1 LDDTRYGTRVGELYQ
16 MEVNQGEK
24 YQTMLKR
31 LNISE
36 DNLDDLHAYLVQNYR
51 SYLVGS
57 TQKVLVLTTAAS

>member
-1 LDDTRYGTRVGELYQ
+1 VGELYQ